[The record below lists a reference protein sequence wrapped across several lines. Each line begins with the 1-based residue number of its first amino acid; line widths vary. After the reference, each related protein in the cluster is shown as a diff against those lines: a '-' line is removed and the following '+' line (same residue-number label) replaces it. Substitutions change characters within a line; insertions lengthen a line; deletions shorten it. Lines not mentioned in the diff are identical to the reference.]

1 VPAYCLPLPGLQLAS
16 FAIVVNQLRNIYDAF
31 FLSEC
36 DRCRGTGL
44 VTCPHVSLGRPGGG
58 LAGAL
63 LAYRRAARH
72 LRDVLP
78 TKSCLPEGL

>member
-1 VPAYCLPLPGLQLAS
+1 MTRLLTAAAYCPLPALPGLQLAS

-44 VTCPHVSLGRPGGG
+44 VTCPHVSRERQGR
-58 LAGAL
+58 AGACAGSAGL
-63 LAYRRAARH
+63 HATCAMC
-72 LRDVLP
+72 
-78 TKSCLPEGL
+78 CLQRS